1 MATLLPS
8 LLAVPALVLS
18 LPVVSRTDATAFLA
32 RRLDLT
38 ADQEQAVRLILDK
51 HRPALLAKAN
61 ALHDARR
68 RMVTACLDP
77 GTSTQ
82 DILGLQEATATAG
95 TQVLLEIHQVVGE
108 LDPVLTPAQRT
119 KALGFISEAQT
130 RFDGLRNYFLGQ

>member
-1 MATLLPS
+1 MATLFPT

-38 ADQEQAVRLILDK
+38 ADQEQAVRSILDK

-61 ALHDARR
+61 DLHDSRR
-68 RMVTACLDP
+68 KMVTACLDP
-77 GTSTQ
+77 NSSTQ
-82 DILGLQEATATAG
+82 DILRLKEATATAG

-108 LDPVLTPAQRT
+108 LDVVLTPAQRA
-119 KALGFISEAQT
+119 KAQGLIVEAQT

>member
-1 MATLLPS
+1 MATLVPT

-18 LPVVSRTDATAFLA
+18 LPVVIRTDATAFLA

-38 ADQEQAVRLILDK
+38 TSQEQAVRLILDK

-61 ALHDARR
+61 DLHDARR

-77 GTSTQ
+77 GATTQ
-82 DILGLQEATATAG
+82 DIVRLQEATATAG
-95 TQVLLEIHQVVGE
+95 IQVLLEIHQVVAE
-108 LDPVLTPAQRT
+108 LDVVLTPAQRV
-119 KALGFISEAQT
+119 KAQGFISEAQT